1 MDKRAKYILSMTM
14 SVVLILFLYILAHE
28 TGHMIVMLSAGA
40 VIDDFSIIG
49 AHVSSHGG
57 EYTPVSAM
65 WMHANGAFLPV
76 VVSLIYMLFYKKD
89 SQNLIYKVFSLFV
102 AIVPFSSLLAWVII
116 PFVYMGGQAP
126 AGDDVTKFL
135 DVFTQYAHPL
145 AVSAGTVILI
155 AIGVLTAVKKQ
166 IFGNYY
172 REIRNL
178 RAELVQ
184 DSKEKNSEK
193 QSI

>member
-1 MDKRAKYILSMTM
+1 
-14 SVVLILFLYILAHE
+14 
-28 TGHMIVMLSAGA
+28 MLSAGA
-40 VIDDFSIIG
+40 VIDEFSIIG
-49 AHVSSHGG
+49 AHVSGHGG

-76 VVSLIYMLFYKKD
+76 VVSMIYILRYKKD
-89 SQNLIYKVFSLFV
+89 TQNIIYKVFSLYV

-145 AVSAGTVILI
+145 AVSAGAAVLI
-155 AIGVLTAVKKQ
+155 AIGVFTAVKKQ
-166 IFGNYY
+166 IFGNFY
-172 REIRNL
+172 REIRSL
-178 RAELVQ
+178 RAGLAQ
-184 DSKEKNSEK
+184 DNKEKNSEK
-193 QSI
+193 QSV